1 MIELFCDMNGKVF
14 SKEDLHESLLQVGAA
29 DCETLFIHSDIMFG
43 TPAKGFRRTE
53 LLEALYQAIVSLS
66 VPNVIIPAFTYSF
79 CNHEDYDVLNS
90 KTSMGSFNEYYRKKE
105 NRYRTHDPLLSLS
118 VPEKLRPL
126 FEDVREHSL
135 GVGSGL
141 DIVHHMKD
149 VKFLFLGA
157 DVGNCFTYV
166 HYVEKILDVPYR
178 FDMPFEGKVI
188 DENGNV
194 SQKTQY
200 IHTQCAGVQLPE
212 RYDYFEKDLLTKGKL
227 QQCQYGDKFISCI
240 SEKDAY
246 EEIVRNIEKNKF
258 YYLAKPYRDEDLIHQ
273 YTYDW
278 TKSRITHC

>member
-1 MIELFCDMNGKVF
+1 MTELFFDTKGTAF
-14 SKEDLHESLLQVGAA
+14 SVEDLHESLLQVGAA

-53 LLEALYQAIVSLS
+53 LLETLYQVIVSLN

-126 FEDVREHSL
+126 FESVVEHSL

-178 FDMPFEGKVI
+178 FDMPFEGKII

-212 RYDYFEKDLLTKGKL
+212 RYDYFEKALLTKGKL

>member
-14 SKEDLHESLLQVGAA
+14 SKEDLLESLLQVGAA

-90 KTSMGSFNEYYRKKE
+90 RTSMGSFNEYYRKKE

-126 FEDVREHSL
+126 FESVVEHSL

-178 FDMPFEGKVI
+178 FDMPFEGKII

>member
-1 MIELFCDMNGKVF
+1 MTELFFDTKGSAF
-14 SKEDLHESLLQVGAA
+14 SVEDLHESLLQVGAA

-126 FEDVREHSL
+126 FESVIEHSL

>member
-1 MIELFCDMNGKVF
+1 MTELFCNEKGKVI
-14 SKEDLHESLLQVGAA
+14 SVEDLHESLLQVGAA

-43 TPAKGFRRTE
+43 TPARGFRRTE
-53 LLEALYQAIVSLS
+53 LLEALYQVIVSLN

-105 NRYRTHDPLLSLS
+105 YRYRTHDPLLSLS

-126 FEDVREHSL
+126 FESVSEHSL

-178 FDMPFEGKVI
+178 FDMPFEGNII

-246 EEIVRNIEKNKF
+246 EEIVHNIEKNKF

-278 TKSRITHC
+278 AKSRITHC

>member
-53 LLEALYQAIVSLS
+53 LLETLYQVIASLN

-105 NRYRTHDPLLSLS
+105 YRYRTHDPLLSLS
-118 VPEKLRPL
+118 IPEKLRPL
-126 FEDVREHSL
+126 FESISEHSL
-135 GVGSGL
+135 GIGSGL

-166 HYVEKILDVPYR
+166 HHVEKILDVPYR
-178 FDMPFEGKVI
+178 FDMPFEGKII

-200 IHTQCAGVQLPE
+200 IHTQCTGVQLPE
-212 RYDYFEKDLLTKGKL
+212 RYDYFEKDLLNKGKL
-227 QQCQYGDKFISCI
+227 QQCRYGDKFISCI

-246 EEIVRNIEKNKF
+246 EEIVHNIKKNKF

>member
-1 MIELFCDMNGKVF
+1 MTELFFDTKGTAF
-14 SKEDLHESLLQVGAA
+14 SVDDLHESLLQVGAA

-53 LLEALYQAIVSLS
+53 LLETLYQAIVSLN

-126 FEDVREHSL
+126 FENVSEHSL
-135 GVGSGL
+135 GIGSGL
-141 DIVHHMKD
+141 DIVHHMND

-157 DVGNCFTYV
+157 DMANCFTYI

-178 FDMPFEGKVI
+178 FDMPFCGNIIDEKGKVY
-188 DENGNV
+188 ERK
-194 SQKTQY
+194 QF
-200 IHTQCAGVQLPE
+200 IHTHCAGVQLPE
-212 RYDYFEKDLLTKGKL
+212 RCGYFEEDLFSKGLLKK
-227 QQCQYGDKFISCI
+227 YRFADKYISCI

-246 EEIVRNIEKNKF
+246 REIIQHIHNNECYF
-258 YYLAKPYRDEDLIHQ
+258 LSKPYTSEDLVHE

>member
-1 MIELFCDMNGKVF
+1 MTELFFDTKGTAF
-14 SKEDLHESLLQVGAA
+14 SVEDLHESLLQVGAA

-53 LLEALYQAIVSLS
+53 LLEALYQAVVSLN

-126 FEDVREHSL
+126 FESVVEHSL

-178 FDMPFEGKVI
+178 FDMPFEGKII

-212 RYDYFEKDLLTKGKL
+212 CYDYFEKDLLTKGKL

-258 YYLAKPYRDEDLIHQ
+258 YYLAKPYRKEDLIHQ

>member
-1 MIELFCDMNGKVF
+1 MTDLFCNEKGKVI
-14 SKEDLHESLLQVGAA
+14 SVEDLHESLLQVGAA

-53 LLEALYQAIVSLS
+53 LLEALYQVIVSLN

-105 NRYRTHDPLLSLS
+105 YRYRTHDPLLSLS
-118 VPEKLRPL
+118 VPEKLRSL
-126 FEDVREHSL
+126 FENVSENSL

-178 FDMPFEGKVI
+178 FDMPFEGKII

>member
-14 SKEDLHESLLQVGAA
+14 SKEDLRESLLHVGAA

-43 TPAKGFRRTE
+43 TPAKGFRRME
-53 LLEALYQAIVSLS
+53 LLETLFQTIDSLN

-79 CNHEDYDVLNS
+79 CNHEDFDVLKS

-118 VPEKLRPL
+118 VPEKLRSL
-126 FEDVREHSL
+126 FENVSAHSL
-135 GVGSGL
+135 GTGSGL
-141 DIVHHMKD
+141 DIVHQMKD

-157 DVGNCFTYV
+157 DMANCFTYV
-166 HYVEKILDVPYR
+166 HYVEKMLDVPYR
-178 FDMPFEGKVI
+178 FDMPFEGNVI
-188 DENGNV
+188 DEKGTV
-194 SQKTQY
+194 LKKTQF
-200 IHTQCAGVQLPE
+200 IHTQCAGVQLPD
-212 RYDYFEKDLLTKGKL
+212 RYDYFENDLLAKGKL
-227 QQCQYGDKFISCI
+227 QKVQYGDKYISCI

-246 EEIVRNIEKNKF
+246 EEIKRNIETNKF
-258 YYLAKPYRDEDLIHQ
+258 YYLAKPYKDDDLIHE

>member
-1 MIELFCDMNGKVF
+1 MTELFFDTKGTAF
-14 SKEDLHESLLQVGAA
+14 SVEDLHESLLQVGAA

-53 LLEALYQAIVSLS
+53 LLETLYQVIVSLN

-126 FEDVREHSL
+126 FENVSEHSL
-135 GVGSGL
+135 GIGSGL
-141 DIVHHMKD
+141 DIVHHMND

-178 FDMPFEGKVI
+178 FDMPFSGKII
-188 DENGNV
+188 DECGNV
-194 SQKTQY
+194 CERTQF
-200 IHTQCAGVQLPE
+200 IHTQCAGIQLPE
-212 RYDYFEKDLLTKGKL
+212 RYGYFEDDLFEKGLLKK
-227 QQCQYGDKFISCI
+227 CRFGDKYISCI

-246 EEIVRNIEKNKF
+246 REITQRIYNNESYF
-258 YYLAKPYRDEDLIHQ
+258 LSKPYKQEDLVHE

>member
-1 MIELFCDMNGKVF
+1 MILFNDSVGHACSDH
-14 SKEDLHESLLQVGAA
+14 DLRKCLLDVGAA

-43 TPAKGFRRTE
+43 ILAKGARRTE
-53 LLEALYQAIVSLS
+53 LLEALYQAIASLK
-66 VPNVIIPAFTYSF
+66 VPNVIIPSFTYSF
-79 CNHEDYDVLNS
+79 CNHENYDVLNS
-90 KTSMGSFNEYYRKKE
+90 KTSMGAFNEYYRKKE
-105 NRYRTHDPLLSLS
+105 NRYRTRDPLLSLS
-118 VPEKLRPL
+118 VPASLKAL
-126 FEDVREHSL
+126 FENVSEHSL
-135 GVGSGL
+135 GKGSGL
-141 DIVHHMKD
+141 DIVHQMKD

-178 FDMPFEGKVI
+178 FDMPFEGNII

-212 RYDYFEKDLLTKGKL
+212 RYDYFEKDLLNKGKL

-246 EEIVRNIEKNKF
+246 EEIVCNIKKNNF

>member
-1 MIELFCDMNGKVF
+1 MDSLFLDANGNNFTTK
-14 SKEDLHESLLQVGAA
+14 DLRDSLHCVGAA

-53 LLEALYQAIVSLS
+53 LLETLYQVIVSLN
-66 VPNVIIPAFTYSF
+66 VPNVIIPTFTYSF

-90 KTSMGSFNEYYRKKE
+90 KTLMGSFNEYYRKKE

-126 FEDVREHSL
+126 FENVSEHSL
-135 GVGSGL
+135 GIGSGL
-141 DIVHHMKD
+141 DIVHHMND

-178 FDMPFEGKVI
+178 FDMPFEGKII

-227 QQCQYGDKFISCI
+227 QQCQYGDKLISCI